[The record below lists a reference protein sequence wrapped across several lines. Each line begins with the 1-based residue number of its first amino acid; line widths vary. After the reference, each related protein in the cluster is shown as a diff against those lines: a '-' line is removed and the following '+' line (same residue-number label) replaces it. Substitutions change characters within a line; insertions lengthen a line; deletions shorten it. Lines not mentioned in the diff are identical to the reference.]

1 MRNKT
6 PGKIST
12 LLGMVAVLAA
22 AMLFAVPAPL
32 CFAQGGYDQPTG
44 GGGGGGLPSGY
55 TSFSDVITIS
65 GRITIDSTAVS
76 FDGKCTLTIEGGTMA
91 LKPGGSPLTSV
102 LLIASQPPNPPPP
115 ADSHIIGLMYDF
127 QPKGATFDPPITVT
141 FTYDPDSLPEGVN
154 EEDLVIAFYDTS
166 LGEWVVLEGITVDTD
181 ANTISGLISHFTDF
195 AIIAYPPPEPEP
207 APPPPAPEPEPA
219 PPPPAPEPE
228 PAPPPPA
235 PAPAPEPAPPA
246 PAPAPE
252 PEPEPTPPAPAPA
265 PAPEPEPEPEPGFE
279 FNWWFIGGII
289 AAVIIIAIVVWTLVA
304 RRRY

>member
-1 MRNKT
+1 MRKKT
-6 PGKIST
+6 PGKTLT
-12 LLGMVAVLAA
+12 LLSTVCILIVSMWF
-22 AMLFAVPAPL
+22 FAPAPL

-76 FDGKCTLTIEGGTMA
+76 YDGKCTLTINRGTTA
-91 LKPGGSPLTSV
+91 LKSTGNPLTSILMV
-102 LLIASQPPNPPPP
+102 ASQPPNPLPP

-181 ANTISGLISHFTDF
+181 TNTISGLISHFTDF

-219 PPPPAPEPE
+219 PPAPEPEPEPAPPAPAPEPE
-228 PAPPPPA
+228 PAPPT
-235 PAPAPEPAPPA
+235 

-252 PEPEPTPPAPAPA
+252 PEPAPPAAA

-289 AAVIIIAIVVWTLVA
+289 AAVIIIVIVIWTLVA